1 MIFNKNWKLFIMFG
15 GGKPQW
21 TFLQHNGPL
30 FPAPYK
36 PHRIPVIVNN
46 EELILTPLAEEYA
59 TMYARFIDTDYV
71 NNPKF
76 KKNFWVDFKST
87 VANLNINNLDEI
99 DFSLIKKHLI
109 KEKEKKKYL
118 SVLVIFVSLVFTFL
132 QPACEKNGF
141 TRQHLRC
148 RLPRLPASPPPRL
161 PRLPVSPAS
170 PPPTPP
176 LS

>member
-30 FPAPYK
+30 FPPPYK
-36 PHRIPVIVNN
+36 PHRVPIIVNN
-46 EELILTPLAEEYA
+46 EEIILTPLAEEYA

-76 KKNFWVDFKST
+76 KKNFWLDFKST
-87 VANLNINNLDEI
+87 IANLNIDNLDDI

-109 KEKEKKKYL
+109 KEKEKKNNITKE
-118 SVLVIFVSLVFTFL
+118 
-132 QPACEKNGF
+132 EKEKIKEN
-141 TRQHLRC
+141 QDKL
-148 RLPRLPASPPPRL
+148 
-161 PRLPVSPAS
+161 
-170 PPPTPP
+170 
-176 LS
+176 